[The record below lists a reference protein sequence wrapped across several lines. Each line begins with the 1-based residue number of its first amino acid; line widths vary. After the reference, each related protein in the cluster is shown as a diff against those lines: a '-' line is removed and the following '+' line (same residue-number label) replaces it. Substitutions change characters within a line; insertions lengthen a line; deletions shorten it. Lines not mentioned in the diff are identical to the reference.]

1 MADDRETANAM
12 TGLARYPSLQDRTV
26 FISGG
31 ASGIG
36 ASLVEQFAAQGSRVG
51 FIDLADEAAMAL
63 CDAVADSGAPRPWY
77 RHCDITDIA
86 ALQSAIAECG
96 EALGPIRVL
105 VSNAASDDRHQ
116 VAEVTPEYWRGRMA
130 VNLDHQFFAAQ
141 AVAPGMAEAGGGA
154 IVNMGSIAWQLGFP
168 ELTAYAAAKAA
179 ILSMTKSLA
188 RAWGPDEVRVNCIL
202 PGAIL
207 TERQRRLW
215 MTPDY
220 EAEVMKSQSLKRHLT
235 PDEVA
240 RLTLFLAS
248 DDSSGMTG
256 QGHVI
261 DGGWI

>member
-1 MADDRETANAM
+1 MADDKETTDRMA
-12 TGLARYPSLQDRTV
+12 GSARFPSLKGKTV

-36 ASLVEQFAAQGSRVG
+36 AALVEHFAAQGARVG
-51 FIDLADEAAMAL
+51 FIDLADEAAAAL
-63 CDAVADSGAPRPWY
+63 SDGIAGSGEARPWY

-86 ALQSAIAECG
+86 ALRSAIAECAG
-96 EALGPIRVL
+96 ALGPIRVL
-105 VSNAASDDRHQ
+105 VSNAASDDRHP
-116 VAEVTPEYWRGRMA
+116 VAKVTPDYWRGRMA

-188 RAWGPDEVRVNCIL
+188 RAWGADEVRVNCIL

-215 MTPDY
+215 MTPEY
-220 EAEVMKSQSLKRHLT
+220 EAEVMQSQSLKRHLT
-235 PDEVA
+235 PGEVA
-240 RLTLFLAS
+240 RLALFLAS

-256 QGHVI
+256 QGYVI

>member
-1 MADDRETANAM
+1 MADEPKM
-12 TGLARYPSLQDRTV
+12 TDFARYPSLKDRTV

-36 ASLVEQFAAQGSRVG
+36 ASLVGHFAAQGAKVG
-51 FIDLADEAAMAL
+51 FIDLADEAAGAL
-63 CDAVADSGAPRPWY
+63 CDSIAESGPARPWY
-77 RHCDITDIA
+77 RHCDITDIP
-86 ALQSAIAECG
+86 ALQAAIADC
-96 EALGPIRVL
+96 AADLGPVRTLI
-105 VSNAASDDRHQ
+105 SNAASDDRHP
-116 VAEVTPEYWRGRMA
+116 VAEVTPDYWTGRMA

-141 AVAPGMAEAGGGA
+141 AVAPAMAAAGGGA

-188 RAWGPDEVRVNCIL
+188 RAWGPDEIRVNCIL

-220 EAEVMKSQSLKRHLT
+220 EAEVMKAQSLKRHLM

-240 RLTLFLAS
+240 RLALFLAS
-248 DDSSGMTG
+248 DDASAMTG
-256 QGHVI
+256 QGYVI

>member
-1 MADDRETANAM
+1 MTDERDM
-12 TGLARYPSLQDRTV
+12 TGFALYPSLRDRTV
-26 FISGG
+26 FITGG

-36 ASLVEQFAAQGSRVG
+36 ASLVEHFAAQGANVG
-51 FIDLADEAAMAL
+51 FIDLADEAADAL
-63 CDAVADSGAPRPWY
+63 CEAVAGTGATRPWY

-86 ALQSAIAECG
+86 ALQSAIAECAA
-96 EALGPIRVL
+96 ALGPVRVL

-116 VAEVTPEYWRGRMA
+116 VAEVTPDYWKGRMA

-141 AVAPGMAEAGGGA
+141 AVAPGMTAAGGGA

-188 RAWGPDEVRVNCIL
+188 RAWGADEVRVNCIL

-220 EAEVMKSQSLKRHLT
+220 EAEVMKAQSLKRHLM

-240 RLTLFLAS
+240 RLALFLAS
-248 DDSSGMTG
+248 DDASAVTG
-256 QGHVI
+256 QGYVI
-261 DGGWI
+261 DGGWT